1 MTEGPFA
8 HLEFSQWILAE
19 LAALFLGL
27 SKTSFS
33 AISLLGIALM
43 AQILPAR
50 ESTGVIL
57 PMLVLGDVLA
67 VGSFLRHTRWS
78 EVFRLLPAVTLG
90 ILVGV
95 LLFRAIP
102 APLFSKIVG
111 IAVILLTALQVLL
124 RILSREEPL
133 PPRPTRPSLLSG
145 RASRIAT
152 AWAFGASAGVATMLA
167 NAAGPV
173 LTIYLLAIGLPR
185 FEFVGTGAW
194 VFFFGNLVKVPFSAG
209 LGLINPASLAFNLKL
224 FPAVVAGVILGH
236 YLLKVVSERVF
247 FWGLVGLTFAA
258 GLRLI
263 F

>member
-50 ESTGVIL
+50 ESTGIIL

-67 VGSFLRHTRWS
+67 VGSFLRHTRWP

-95 LLFRAIP
+95 LLFRVIP
-102 APLFSKIVG
+102 PSLFGRIIG
-111 IAVILLTALQVLL
+111 IAVVLLSVLQVALRLL
-124 RILSREEPL
+124 PGKEPL
-133 PPRPTRPSLLSG
+133 VPGLSGVSVLSG
-145 RASRIAT
+145 RGSRIAI
-152 AWAFGASAGVATMLA
+152 AWAFGVLAGVATMLA

-194 VFFFGNLVKVPFSAG
+194 VFFLGNLVKVPFSAG
-209 LGLINPASLAFNLKL
+209 LGLINPASLAFSLKL
-224 FPAVVAGVILGH
+224 FPAVAVGVIC
-236 YLLKVVSERVF
+236 LKWFPNKYF
-247 FWGLVGLTFAA
+247 FGPWSL
-258 GLRLI
+258 
-263 F
+263 

>member
-50 ESTGVIL
+50 ESTGIIL

-78 EVFRLLPAVTLG
+78 EVFRLLPALTLG

-95 LLFRAIP
+95 LLFRVIP
-102 APLFSKIVG
+102 PPLFGRIIG
-111 IAVILLTALQVLL
+111 IAVVLLTALQVCATPFASQ
-124 RILSREEPL
+124 RTARAKANRGKRSERTRGHGSRPL
-133 PPRPTRPSLLSG
+133 GPLESWQASRPCWPTR
-145 RASRIAT
+145 RDRC
-152 AWAFGASAGVATMLA
+152 
-167 NAAGPV
+167 
-173 LTIYLLAIGLPR
+173 
-185 FEFVGTGAW
+185 
-194 VFFFGNLVKVPFSAG
+194 
-209 LGLINPASLAFNLKL
+209 
-224 FPAVVAGVILGH
+224 
-236 YLLKVVSERVF
+236 
-247 FWGLVGLTFAA
+247 
-258 GLRLI
+258 
-263 F
+263 

>member
-1 MTEGPFA
+1 VTEGPFA

-19 LAALFLGL
+19 LAGLFLGL

-67 VGSFLRHTRWS
+67 VGSFVRHTRWP

-95 LLFRAIP
+95 LLFRVIP
-102 APLFSKIVG
+102 PPLFSRIIG
-111 IAVILLTALQVLL
+111 IAVVLLTSLQVVL
-124 RILSREEPL
+124 RLLSRQEPL
-133 PPRPTRPSLLSG
+133 AQTVTDASVLSG
-145 RASRIAT
+145 RGSRIAS
-152 AWAFGASAGVATMLA
+152 AWAFGVAAGVATMLA

-194 VFFFGNLVKVPFSAG
+194 VFFLGNLVKIPFSAG

-224 FPAVVAGVILGH
+224 FPAVVVGVILGR
-236 YLLKVVSERVF
+236 YLLKVVSEQMF

-263 F
+263 L